1 MSNKEADNSFD
12 NDDSDFPSKYQP
24 PKDVPISEIM
34 QKDQDDQSLNEYK
47 KKLLGGKQAQAI
59 KQPIQKYIPLFQ
71 LSNLPSLVWELS
83 RSLKAVDRHQIKR
96 QL

>member
-47 KKLLGGKQAQAI
+47 KKLLGGKQAQ
-59 KQPIQKYIPLFQ
+59 PIRNLYFFFS
-71 LSNLPSLVWELS
+71 SNLPSLV
-83 RSLKAVDRHQIKR
+83 
-96 QL
+96 